1 MARAKTPV
9 KTAVSKIKG
18 LTLCM
23 GDGDAG
29 FKASAPNTG
38 SEIYQ
43 TQAFFVASL
52 LVAWKDVRLLNTR
65 NKDND

>member
-52 LVAWKDVRLLNTR
+52 LVA
-65 NKDND
+65 